1 MQLDYVLEL
10 PNDLRAIEQSVDY
23 LTDKGLEVGFD
34 YDRLRLNFRV
44 GLTEALANAMLY
56 GNCRDPQKRVRLEAH
71 LSPVRDPQVTDEGR
85 GFDPDAVLDPTL
97 PANRARTGGRGIFLI
112 HQLMDR
118 VEYNERGN
126 SITMILRSREAAA
139 PVPPARHEG
148 RDAGR
153 PQAAALAGGG
163 TAGRVPSVASRG
175 GAAAVAGAG
184 RLEHCLYPAD
194 AAGAGPGAGAVRTR
208 WSCATGRRSRW
219 SCAAS

>member
-10 PNDLRAIEQSVDY
+10 PNDLRAIEQSVEY

-34 YDRLRLNFRV
+34 MDRLRLNFRV

-71 LSPVRDPQVTDEGR
+71 LSPCEIRIVVTDEGR
-85 GFDPDAVLDPTL
+85 GFDPDTLLDPTL

-139 PVPPARHEG
+139 GRASPA
-148 RDAGR
+148 
-153 PQAAALAGGG
+153 
-163 TAGRVPSVASRG
+163 
-175 GAAAVAGAG
+175 
-184 RLEHCLYPAD
+184 
-194 AAGAGPGAGAVRTR
+194 
-208 WSCATGRRSRW
+208 
-219 SCAAS
+219 